1 MNYLIQRLQTN
12 EIFEVLQEAELK
24 EIAAQFQ
31 HTSLPAGSSI
41 YQGGDHRHRVYFV
54 QSGKIQVM
62 GGEHDQD
69 KLLLVYR
76 EGNYFGEA
84 CLLDESSHSTSAR
97 VVEDS
102 ELWYLER
109 EQFLAY
115 MERNPLAAAKMI
127 SRAGRVVFRRLM
139 ADCVIMGLN
148 STPPCHWFAASLKS
162 L

>member
-84 CLLDESSHSTSAR
+84 RLLSAAHR
-97 VVEDS
+97 FQQATDWHQARPARAS
-102 ELWYLER
+102 EEEGSPR
-109 EQFLAY
+109 
-115 MERNPLAAAKMI
+115 
-127 SRAGRVVFRRLM
+127 
-139 ADCVIMGLN
+139 
-148 STPPCHWFAASLKS
+148 
-162 L
+162 